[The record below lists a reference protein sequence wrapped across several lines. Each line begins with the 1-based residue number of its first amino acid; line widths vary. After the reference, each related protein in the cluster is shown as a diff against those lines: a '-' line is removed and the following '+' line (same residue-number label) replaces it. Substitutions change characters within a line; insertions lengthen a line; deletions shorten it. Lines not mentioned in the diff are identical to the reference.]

1 MRKSFMAALAAL
13 AALVT
18 LCAAAA
24 SAAVDVNQANR
35 AELEAVK
42 GVGPSLAGAILDA
55 RSLGRFRDWAD
66 FVARVKGISPGN
78 AARFSAAGLTVDGA
92 AHEGAAAPAPK

>member
-1 MRKSFMAALAAL
+1 MLKPLVAAM

-24 SAAVDVNQANR
+24 GAAVDANQANR

-42 GVGPSLAGAILDA
+42 GVGPSLAGEILDA
-55 RSLGRFRDWAD
+55 RRLGRFRDWAD
-66 FVARVKGISPGN
+66 FVARVKGISPRN
-78 AARFSAAGLTVDGA
+78 AARFSAAGLTVGGA
-92 AHEGAAAPAPK
+92 AYEGAAASAAK